1 MTGVGRKSMQIKS
14 FTYRKSFFGIYR
26 KQGLL
31 DLQKMDDHIA
41 KMLNDGWEVLS
52 QTATSGESIVLKPF
66 SKRDTITISF
76 RRNDK
81 RERP

>member
-1 MTGVGRKSMQIKS
+1 MQIKS
-14 FTYRKSFFGIYR
+14 FTYRRSFFGIYR

-41 KMLNDGWEVLS
+41 KMLSDGWEILN

-66 SKRDTITISF
+66 SKRDTITVTY
-76 RRNDK
+76 RKN
-81 RERP
+81 

>member
-1 MTGVGRKSMQIKS
+1 MQIKS

>member
-1 MTGVGRKSMQIKS
+1 MQIKS
-14 FTYRKSFFGIYR
+14 FTYRRSFFGTYR

-41 KMLNDGWEVLS
+41 KMLSDGWEVLS

-66 SKRDTITISF
+66 SKRDTITVTY
-76 RRNDK
+76 RKN
-81 RERP
+81 